1 MSDVLLVTE
10 DGGLS
15 VRGLPDTPSARNRLA
30 SHLDGLRLATDEEVA
45 ASRADYDAQL
55 KAAGLP
61 VRSA

>member
-1 MSDVLLVTE
+1 
-10 DGGLS
+10 